1 MKYKLRKLLRRLE
14 FFFWR
19 IKKRQSEYVIFSE
32 HDVEMRMVADS
43 HIAMFAVTRDFEP
56 EERKFFVSK
65 LDKVDCFINIGANVG
80 FYVLLAAIKKKDIE
94 IHAFEPMSLNMEKM
108 RRNLEL
114 NSLEK
119 RNNIH
124 LYKIGAGDVSGEF
137 DLFED
142 DELPEMDSHYS
153 LIKKTDTRL
162 NVVEKVRVEPL
173 DAVLPMNVLSQRA
186 LIWIDAEGFEKKIIE
201 GWSNLKLARK
211 GTMLVIEI
219 MSDNTE
225 LYQKLKAIG
234 F

>member
-142 DELPEMDSHYS
+142 DGHLEKYIPYVIPHLEGHSFWYYGMVMHQMILGDRF
-153 LIKKTDTRL
+153 KKGDYRITFQGHALKCDGVWRL
-162 NVVEKVRVEPL
+162 F
-173 DAVLPMNVLSQRA
+173 
-186 LIWIDAEGFEKKIIE
+186 W
-201 GWSNLKLARK
+201 
-211 GTMLVIEI
+211 
-219 MSDNTE
+219 
-225 LYQKLKAIG
+225 
-234 F
+234 